1 MTRLWNLGEVQWG
14 GVQSPRPRKNSRDV
28 FGAKWWFMKARGQD
42 PWGESTAALGCE
54 RWLII
59 YHEVGGG
66 EEKGRLRKYFHM
78 LKKAHKIPEALPL
91 SS

>member
-1 MTRLWNLGEVQWG
+1 MRFSGAESGVNNQERILETSLVQ
-14 GVQSPRPRKNSRDV
+14 N
-28 FGAKWWFMKARGQD
+28 WWLIKARGQD
-42 PWGESTAALGCE
+42 PSAERAAARGCE

-59 YHEVGGG
+59 YHGVGGG

-78 LKKAHKIPEALPL
+78 LKKTHRIPKGLPL